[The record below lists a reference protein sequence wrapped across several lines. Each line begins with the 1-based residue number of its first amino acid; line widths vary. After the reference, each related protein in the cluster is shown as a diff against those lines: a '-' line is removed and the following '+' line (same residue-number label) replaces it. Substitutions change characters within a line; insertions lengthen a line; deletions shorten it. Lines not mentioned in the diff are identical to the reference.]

1 MYKYLKPVK
10 KTKSTSF
17 KSVITNLQKK
27 TKEISVL
34 ISIVGLRS
42 ITYYSLLAFL
52 PSYGMYLG
60 MGEIFSGSLT
70 LIFGIAGVF
79 GGLIG
84 GYLADIKGTR
94 AIVTSTLI
102 LSTPCIYL
110 ITIFNNEILWI
121 FVILAG
127 MLLLTSNPII
137 VVMLHK
143 TLPDNRGLASSF
155 GQGFGWIWGALTV
168 PVIGI
173 AIDLF
178 GFNIIFQ
185 IISII
190 PILSG
195 LLIFLKLKKN

>member
-10 KTKSTSF
+10 KTTSPSF
-17 KSVITNLQKK
+17 KSVINNLQNK

-34 ISIVGLRS
+34 IPIVGLRS
-42 ITYYSLLAFL
+42 ITYFSLLAFL
-52 PSYGMYLG
+52 PSYGMSLG

-70 LIFGIAGVF
+70 LILGISGVV

-94 AIVTSTLI
+94 VIVTATLI
-102 LSTPCIYL
+102 LATPCIYL

-121 FVILAG
+121 FVILSG

-168 PVIGI
+168 PIIGI

-195 LLIFLKLKKN
+195 LLILLKLKK